1 MNTKIRTGKP
11 CAASR
16 NCKENSQGG
25 HLDRREGNGETSCIS
40 PPGRVYFII
49 ILFYLQFSHVETPLL
64 DLLLLPPLCFPDSL
78 SSRPPRS
85 VSRQTQVC
93 STVLIDDGTPAPAL
107 RQSYFAPRCMYSI
120 CIAEQDGRERF
131 TLILLTILNNDNKSS
146 QDFPFSF
153 PHGEGRYP
161 SPPDVLSLWWEIS
174 LASSLAIP
182 RDTKQPRRDG

>member
-1 MNTKIRTGKP
+1 MNTKTRTGKP

-40 PPGRVYFII
+40 PPGRVCFIILLFYFIS
-49 ILFYLQFSHVETPLL
+49 FFFHVETLL
-64 DLLLLPPLCFPDSL
+64 DLPPLPPFCFPDSL

-93 STVLIDDGTPAPAL
+93 STVLIADGTPAPAL

-120 CIAEQDGRERF
+120 CIAEQDGRERL

-146 QDFPFSF
+146 QDFPCSF
-153 PHGEGRYP
+153 PHREAG
-161 SPPDVLSLWWEIS
+161 I
-174 LASSLAIP
+174 
-182 RDTKQPRRDG
+182 